1 MPEIGENQGGL
12 RPLMTSSRSLVC
24 PQCRAHNE
32 ANLKLTPPCSR
43 ELQVLGVV
51 GRNDAPA
58 EAAAGHAPGES
69 RDATGVTG
77 LVPHSLSR
85 GYGTLLVISWEGQL
99 RSRLLRA
106 ISARC
111 KRTLG
116 GVE

>member
-1 MPEIGENQGGL
+1 
-12 RPLMTSSRSLVC
+12 
-24 PQCRAHNE
+24 
-32 ANLKLTPPCSR
+32 
-43 ELQVLGVV
+43 
-51 GRNDAPA
+51 
-58 EAAAGHAPGES
+58 
-69 RDATGVTG
+69 

-85 GYGTLLVISWEGQL
+85 GYGTLLVISRDGQL